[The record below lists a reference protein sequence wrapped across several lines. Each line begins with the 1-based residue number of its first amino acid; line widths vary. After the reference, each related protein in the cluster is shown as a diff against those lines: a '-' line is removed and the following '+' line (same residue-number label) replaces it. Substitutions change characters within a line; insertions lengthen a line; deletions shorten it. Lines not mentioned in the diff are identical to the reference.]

1 MYHSLNTAYILTYNF
16 NTAMIELI
24 ITLQLAVS
32 CLGNSRDKQILSLC
46 STKRYKQHHDEVM
59 NSKIKFYDDDS
70 SSSDEDGLDP

>member
-1 MYHSLNTAYILTYNF
+1 
-16 NTAMIELI
+16 MIKLI
-24 ITLQLAVS
+24 MILQLALS

-46 STKRYKQHHDEVM
+46 STKRYTSSTMLIEVM